1 MSFLRLMVPVILAAT
16 IVLSQQIALA
26 QTEPQSAASITVTP
40 LLANATA
47 GAMPAGP
54 GAVPSVSS
62 RDVAVGSSD
71 SIPDGTVINMQ
82 NWQNYRQFM
91 PEGMAAFFEGRYFWK
106 MPADVQMPVG
116 PTIIHPLPISYMNAT
131 EKYSAQVKITEL
143 ADGGLTLTGYS
154 GGIPFPR
161 PDEPHKGWKIL
172 ANLWFRYTPH
182 LSVNT
187 KGVVCFID
195 SGNRISCKAGMKIY
209 RQLSFNTDPGVPSS
223 YPSAEDKYFSQFEMV
238 EEPEQERYTAVLA
251 ISHNNLTRP
260 EEVYVFIPSLRRY
273 QPLSPSARCSNDLG
287 TDETPDDRRYGFD
300 SNLTQLSAEFIG
312 EKKILALLDLAM
324 PTGRF
329 PANYDMPLGWPEPSW
344 GKWQLRD
351 VYQIAMSKLPSRNSG
366 YCFAKRVMYIDAT
379 TYVPLWE
386 DLYDKEM
393 KPNRSIAL
401 FLHTLDIP
409 GIGPQDSS
417 NSMIYGIWDV
427 QTHHATVF
435 AEPGDNSA
443 FYVNEQAPEDF
454 TDLNRYTTP
463 NGLSLIMR

>member
-1 MSFLRLMVPVILAAT
+1 MFFMRLMTPVVLAAM
-16 IVLSQQIALA
+16 IALSQEIALA
-26 QTEPQSAASITVTP
+26 QAEPQFAASITVAP
-40 LLANATA
+40 SPVNATA
-47 GAMPAGP
+47 GAVPARP
-54 GAVPSVSS
+54 GAVYSGASS
-62 RDVAVGSSD
+62 NIAVGSSD
-71 SIPDGTVINMQ
+71 SIPDGTVITME

-91 PEGMAAFFEGRYFWK
+91 PDGMAAFFEGKYFWK
-106 MPADVQMPVG
+106 MPTDVQMPVG
-116 PTIIHPLPISYMNAT
+116 PTIIHPLPVSYMNAT

-143 ADGGLTLTGYS
+143 PDGGLTLTGYS
-154 GGIPFPR
+154 GGIPFPH

-172 ANLWFRYTPH
+172 ADLWYRYTPH
-182 LSVNT
+182 LTVNT
-187 KGVVCFID
+187 KGVVCFVD
-195 SGNRISCKAGMKIY
+195 SGNRTSCKAGMKIY

-223 YPSAEDKYFSQFEMV
+223 YPTAEDKYFSQFEMV

-251 ISHNNLTRP
+251 ISHTDLTRP

-300 SNLTQLSAEFIG
+300 SNLTQLSVEFIG
-312 EKKILALLDLAM
+312 EKKILALLNFTM

-329 PANYDMPLGWPEPSW
+329 PANYDMPLGWPLPSW

-351 VYQIAMSKLPSRNSG
+351 VYQVAVSKLPSRSSG
-366 YCFAKRVMYIDAT
+366 YCFAKRVMYVDAAT
-379 TYVPLWE
+379 SAPLWE
-386 DLYDKEM
+386 DLYDKQM
-393 KPNRSIAL
+393 KPNRSIAV

-427 QTHHATVF
+427 QTKHATIF

-443 FYVNEQAPEDF
+443 FYVNDQAPKDF

>member
-1 MSFLRLMVPVILAAT
+1 
-16 IVLSQQIALA
+16 
-26 QTEPQSAASITVTP
+26 
-40 LLANATA
+40 
-47 GAMPAGP
+47 
-54 GAVPSVSS
+54 
-62 RDVAVGSSD
+62 
-71 SIPDGTVINMQ
+71 
-82 NWQNYRQFM
+82 
-91 PEGMAAFFEGRYFWK
+91 
-106 MPADVQMPVG
+106 
-116 PTIIHPLPISYMNAT
+116 
-131 EKYSAQVKITEL
+131 
-143 ADGGLTLTGYS
+143 
-154 GGIPFPR
+154 
-161 PDEPHKGWKIL
+161 
-172 ANLWFRYTPH
+172 
-182 LSVNT
+182 
-187 KGVVCFID
+187 
-195 SGNRISCKAGMKIY
+195 
-209 RQLSFNTDPGVPSS
+209 
-223 YPSAEDKYFSQFEMV
+223 
-238 EEPEQERYTAVLA
+238 
-251 ISHNNLTRP
+251 LTRP

-312 EKKILALLDLAM
+312 EKKILALLNLTM

-351 VYQIAMSKLPSRNSG
+351 VYQVAVSKLPSRRSG
-366 YCFAKRVMYIDAT
+366 YCFAKRAMYIDAT
-379 TYVPLWE
+379 EPMCGCGK
-386 DLYDKEM
+386 DLFDKEM

-427 QTHHATVF
+427 QTNHATVF